1 MPLSPPRKE
10 AAVPRL
16 AAMGKDK
23 KKDSKKGE
31 KSLPPPA
38 HDAAL
43 DAGSSIQTILPAAN
57 QADEQLAAPLVSKEE
72 LKEPEVVLPVPEP
85 IEYEEP
91 VLTQLIVE
99 SYEGEKVH
107 GLYEGEGTACF
118 QGGNVY
124 KVGIFN
130 VWLPELQSTQCARP
144 LSSPDIECG
153 PRGWLFLTLSH

>member
-23 KKDSKKGE
+23 KTDSKKGE

-57 QADEQLAAPLVSKEE
+57 QADEQLEAPLVFKEE
-72 LKEPEVVLPVPEP
+72 LKKPEALPVPEP

-107 GLYEGEGTACF
+107 GLYEGEGMACF
-118 QGGNVY
+118 QGGNVF
-124 KVGIFN
+124 K
-130 VWLPELQSTQCARP
+130 
-144 LSSPDIECG
+144 
-153 PRGWLFLTLSH
+153 